1 MLPNLLYPLYNF
13 LVGLIKSL
21 LKFKIHEV
29 TGDNM
34 TKTPKKSFHTGS
46 VKKTIKIKA
55 SQDKVWRK
63 ISNIIGLPTWVVDVK
78 KTVYLSK
85 KKRDVGAIRL
95 ITFADGNK
103 IEEHIVAWKNKESF
117 TYIATE
123 GLPLRAYVATISIKV
138 KPKKVVEVTWQSYL
152 NSKKM
157 SEKQFL
163 EFLAFMGSFYEA
175 SLENLKALLEK

>member
-1 MLPNLLYPLYNF
+1 M
-13 LVGLIKSL
+13 VVQ
-21 LKFKIHEV
+21 LKFKIHHISHYYMV
-29 TGDNM
+29 
-34 TKTPKKSFHTGS
+34 KTIKKSFHTGS
-46 VKKTIKIKA
+46 VKKTIVIKA
-55 SQDKVWRK
+55 TKDKVWRK
-63 ISNIIGLPTWVVDVK
+63 ISNIVGLPTWVVDVK

-95 ITFADGNK
+95 ITFTDGNK
-103 IEEHIVAWKNKESF
+103 IEEHVVAWKNGEYF

-123 GLPLRAYVATISIKV
+123 GLPLRAYVATISINAKS
-138 KPKKVVEVTWQSYL
+138 KNEVEVTWQSYL
-152 NSKKM
+152 NSQKM

>member
-1 MLPNLLYPLYNF
+1 M
-13 LVGLIKSL
+13 V
-21 LKFKIHEV
+21 
-29 TGDNM
+29 
-34 TKTPKKSFHTGS
+34 KTRKKSFHTGA
-46 VKKTIKIKA
+46 VKKTITIK
-55 SQDKVWRK
+55 SSKDKVWRK
-63 ISNIIGLPTWVVDVK
+63 ISNIVGLPTWVVDVR

-95 ITFADGNK
+95 ITFADGSK
-103 IEEHIVAWKNKESF
+103 FEEHVIAWKDKEYF

-123 GLPLRAYVATISIKV
+123 GLPLRAYVATISIKA
-138 KPKKVVEVTWQSYL
+138 KSKKIVQITWQSYL